1 MKTTAIFVYGTLR
14 KGGRNHHLLSSAQF
28 IGDAKT
34 KRRFVMRASSIPFV
48 SDAQQVSFIQGEVYV
63 LNDECL
69 EAIDHLESFHPNAP
83 ELSWYEREEIEV
95 ILEDT
100 KAVYVAQMYFNR
112 KENDKPIFSSGDF
125 FNEQDRYRATE
136 YCYYFAYGSNRNPSR
151 MRMERGLCFS
161 ERFEAI
167 LKNHQM
173 VFNKRSSDGKNA
185 FANIEACPGK
195 SVKGILYKLSAS
207 SMERLDRFE
216 GAPYHYTR
224 NQMFVEVDGREVL
237 AEVYLAH
244 PDWIQEGL
252 EPSKEYL
259 AHCNHNL

>member
-1 MKTTAIFVYGTLR
+1 
-14 KGGRNHHLLSSAQF
+14 
-28 IGDAKT
+28 
-34 KRRFVMRASSIPFV
+34 MRASSIPFV
-48 SDAQQVSFIQGEVYV
+48 SDAQEVSIIHGEVYLLDDEKMKV
-63 LNDECL
+63 LDR
-69 EAIDHLESFHPNAP
+69 LESYYPHSP
-83 ELSWYEREEIEV
+83 ETSWYEREEIEV

-100 KAVYVAQMYFNR
+100 KTVYAAQMYFNR

-125 FNEQDRYRATE
+125 FNEQDRYRATN
-136 YCYYFAYGSNRNPSR
+136 YCYYFAYGSNRNPIR
-151 MRMERGLCFS
+151 MRIERGLCFS

-167 LKNHQM
+167 LKNHQL

-195 SVKGILYKLSAS
+195 SVKGILYKISAS

-224 NQMFVEVDGREVL
+224 NQMFVEVAGREVL